1 MSVLLIDIRGKM
13 NQSGVFPPVVDGNE
27 YYGRVTADGGT
38 PFYTYTIIDGAL
50 PSGLSLDGITGEIT
64 GSVSAGETSAFTVRA
79 TDLQGMYVDQQYVII
94 VYQPSTT
101 YLTSQL
107 YPFFLQDDADSPS
120 LAGGSTDQF
129 DMLLVYRAYDW
140 VQDDTDSP
148 SLVGGSTDQFDMPVV
163 RRTYVWVQDDTE
175 SPSLAGGST
184 DQFDMTSVLVTY
196 GWNQDDTD
204 SPSLV
209 GGSTDQFDML
219 VVGMTYDWAQDNTD
233 SPSLVGG
240 QTDQFTMTT
249 V

>member
-13 NQSGVFPPVVDGNE
+13 NQSGVFPPVVDGSQ

-50 PSGLSLDGITGEIT
+50 PLGLSLDGITGEIT
-64 GSVSAGETSAFTVRA
+64 GGVSAGETSAFTVRA

-94 VYQPSTT
+94 VFQPSTT

-107 YPFFLQDDADSPS
+107 YPVFLQDDADSP
-120 LAGGSTDQF
+120 LLTGGSTDSFRDFLEPTEESLLTGGQTDQF
-129 DMLLVYRAYDW
+129 DMVATASYSTYAHAQDDTDSPSLAGGETDTFDMVIVASYSTQAW
-140 VQDDTDSP
+140 SEDDTDSP
-148 SLVGGSTDQFDMPVV
+148 SLVGGSTDQFTMTVV
-163 RRTYVWVQDDTE
+163 
-175 SPSLAGGST
+175 AGY
-184 DQFDMTSVLVTY
+184 Q
-196 GWNQDDTD
+196 
-204 SPSLV
+204 
-209 GGSTDQFDML
+209 
-219 VVGMTYDWAQDNTD
+219 TYDWKQDNTD